1 MTKKSALQKIRIVFI
16 ILSVLCLVVAVLFL
30 RQFVTKDDKSSMN
43 GSLYKG
49 EVQHRVL
56 LIASY
61 NSQYFTFDPQVRGL
75 KKSFESHGIEFDC
88 VFMDAKK
95 NKSPHDISIFHD
107 YFIQRINPKE
117 SYDGLLLADDE
128 AVKFVMQY
136 YNELFKDIPTI
147 FFGVNSMTLARMAV
161 DRYDMSGYYE
171 NDYLVDTIELAMK
184 LMPERKKFYGIH
196 DNSPAG
202 LADMVLFNRV
212 KNDHRD
218 YEFYEINV
226 ATMPYEE
233 LKKELTAIP
242 DDAVLIYMTCFTDS
256 EKRFHSTNETTNII
270 VNSTNV
276 PIIRNFLSGDT
287 DGVLGSIAVDFE
299 IQCELAGNDMVR
311 LLDGHKLEH
320 PALEVNASYN
330 SRFDYEKLKKYGIK
344 ETDLPEDAVVY
355 NRPLSF
361 FDRYGNI
368 FPPVGMI
375 FLSMIFLTMA
385 VFITV
390 LLGLAANEELRKS
403 KNELEE
409 SQKKLKYQAEHD
421 DFLDILN
428 RRSAVNYLRENLSLK
443 HIYSILMIDI
453 DNFKDVNET
462 YGHQLADEI
471 LKYLSHALENI
482 ASKRDWM
489 ISRYGGDEF
498 LLMVPHEGLDENSE
512 TIKEIL
518 ELFRKPIHVGDETI
532 ILSCSIGI
540 SVSDGVTM
548 PDQHIINSE
557 IAMYEAKQRG
567 RNKAFKYSDEL
578 KKKVREENKI
588 KAKILDAFENDGFF
602 MLYQPQ
608 IDANTKAVTGYEA
621 LVRMKA
627 EVLYPNTFIPIIEA
641 SGWIGRLGRV
651 TTELVIRQLA
661 TWRDQGYE
669 LKPVS
674 INYSSN
680 QLGDTG
686 YVDFI
691 KELLSRYNISGE
703 FIEIE
708 ITEGLFLERT
718 EQAEKLFD
726 QFRELGIRLLMD
738 DFGTGYSSLG
748 YLTYIP
754 VDYVKVDKSFVDTYL
769 VDGKE
774 TFLEDVIKLVH
785 DIDKQVIIE
794 GVEEKWQFEKLKEFN
809 ADKIQGY
816 YFSKPIKPEEAIVF
830 DAGDK

>member
-1 MTKKSALQKIRIVFI
+1 MTKESALHKIRIVFI
-16 ILSVLCLVVAVLFL
+16 ILSVLCLIIAVLFL
-30 RQFVTKDDKSSMN
+30 KQFVTKDDNPSMDDF
-43 GSLYKG
+43 SYKG
-49 EVQHRVL
+49 EVLHRVL

-61 NSQYFTFDPQVRGL
+61 NSQYFTFEPQTTGL
-75 KKSFESHGIEFDC
+75 KKSLGSHGVEFD
-88 VFMDAKK
+88 VIFMDAKK
-95 NKSPHDISIFHD
+95 YKSPHDLSVFHD
-107 YFIQRINPKE
+107 YFVKRINLKE
-117 SYDGLLLADDE
+117 DYDGVFLADDE

-136 YNELFKDIPTI
+136 YNELFKDIPMV
-147 FFGVNSMTLARMAV
+147 FFGVNNMTLARMAV
-161 DRYDMSGYYE
+161 DRYGMSGYYE
-171 NDYLVDTIELAMK
+171 NDYLIDTIELAMR
-184 LMPERKKFYGIH
+184 LLPGRKKFYGIH

-212 KNDHRD
+212 KKSHKD

-226 ATMPYEE
+226 ADIPFEDI
-233 LKKELTAIP
+233 KKELSAIP
-242 DDAVLIYMTCFTDS
+242 GDAVLIYMTCFTDS
-256 EKRFHSTNETTNII
+256 EKKLHSINETTNII

-276 PIIRNFLSGDT
+276 PIIRNFVSGDT

-299 IQCELAGNDMVR
+299 QQCKFAGNDMVR
-311 LLDGHKLEH
+311 LLDGQDIIH

-330 SRFDYEKLKKYGIK
+330 SRFNYEIMTKYGIK
-344 ETDLPEDAVVY
+344 ESDLPRNAVVY
-355 NRPLSF
+355 NKPLSF
-361 FDRYGNI
+361 ADRYGNI
-368 FPPVGMI
+368 LPPAGMI
-375 FLSMIFLTMA
+375 FLSMIFLIMA
-385 VFITV
+385 IYITV
-390 LLGLAANEELRKS
+390 LLGQAANAELIKS
-403 KNELEE
+403 KNELEA

-428 RRSAVNYLRENLSLK
+428 RRSAVNYLRENLTIK
-443 HIYSILMIDI
+443 HIYSVLMIDI

-471 LKYLSHALENI
+471 LKYLSFELEKM
-482 ASKRDWM
+482 ASSRDWM

-498 LLMVPHEGLDENSE
+498 LVMVQHVELDENSE
-512 TIKEIL
+512 TVGEIL
-518 ELFRKPIHVGDETI
+518 ELFRKPIPVGDETI

-540 SVSDGVTM
+540 SVSDGATL

-578 KKKVREENKI
+578 KKKVHEENRI
-588 KAKILDAFENDGFF
+588 KAKILEAFDNDGFF

-608 IDANTKAVTGYEA
+608 VDARTKAVTGYEA

-627 EVLYPNTFIPIIEA
+627 EGLYPNTFIPIIET

-661 TWRDQGYE
+661 KWRDEGYE

-703 FIEIE
+703 LIEIE

-726 QFRELGIRLLMD
+726 QFKELGIRLLMD

-769 VDGKE
+769 VEGKE
-774 TFLEDVIKLVH
+774 TFIEDVIKLVH

-794 GVEEKWQFEKLKEFN
+794 GVEEKWQFEKLKEFS

-816 YFSKPIKPEEAIVF
+816 YFSRPIKPEEAIVF
-830 DAGDK
+830 DASDK